1 MKSFNNF
8 LNEHFLGSIQSY
20 ILWEIT
26 PSRFSLFSIADL
38 FCFQV
43 HEGYGS
49 KHSAVKRLA
58 LAGALIQAFMSDS
71 LDAHGLGRKTIQ
83 FVQNFEDSAASGLP
97 SVFVFKSKLSSI
109 AAHQMSQN
117 DLWTFYAK
125 ELLSYFE
132 DEPNVKYLAITNVT
146 K

>member
-1 MKSFNNF
+1 MQLLR
-8 LNEHFLGSIQSY
+8 LNQRLYSLY
-20 ILWEIT
+20 ILRHLSKLNYI
-26 PSRFSLFSIADL
+26 SFL
-38 FCFQV
+38 QV

-97 SVFVFKSKLSSI
+97 SVFVLKSKLSSI

-125 ELLSYFE
+125 ELLTYFE

>member
-1 MKSFNNF
+1 M
-8 LNEHFLGSIQSY
+8 LNLI
-20 ILWEIT
+20 
-26 PSRFSLFSIADL
+26 
-38 FCFQV
+38 CFQV